1 MAELITKKVSGRK
14 RHILVKVGM
23 IGESQTGKT
32 SLMVRYVQNIFAEDY
47 IETLG
52 VNYMNVNFME
62 KTIKLRNVTV
72 TLNIWDLGGQKE
84 YLKLMPLVC
93 KDARALLFVF
103 DLTRKKSLSQIREW
117 YREAR
122 KENKE
127 AHPFLVGAKYDL
139 FSKKDTVYRDDI
151 TTQARRYSRAMKAP
165 LIFTSSALGINIRK
179 IFQLIVAKLFKL
191 RPKLTEE
198 KRNTEPILE
207 WEVFWRKSTKRS
219 KSVDQSDWTSKVSEK
234 KEDLTE
240 ARKSRRSL
248 SGTIAKN
255 SNAKEE
261 EEEDDDEEDDQMSA
275 LVLEVNNVDLGTVN
289 IQHGIV

>member
-1 MAELITKKVSGRK
+1 MAELSTTKLNGRK
-14 RHILVKVGM
+14 QHILVKVGM

-32 SLMVRYVQNIFAEDY
+32 SLMVRYVQNRFAEDY
-47 IETLG
+47 METLG

-139 FSKKDTVYRDDI
+139 FIKKDTVYRDDV
-151 TTQARRYSRAMKAP
+151 TSQARKFSRAMKAP
-165 LIFTSSALGINIRK
+165 LIYTSSAIGINIRK
-179 IFQLIVAKLFKL
+179 IFQLVVAKLFHL

-198 KRNTEPILE
+198 KENTGPILE
-207 WEVFWRKSTKRS
+207 WKTYWSKGTKRS
-219 KSVDQSDWTSKVSEK
+219 KSVDQSNWSSKQSEK
-234 KEDLTE
+234 KEDFTA
-240 ARKSRRSL
+240 ARRGRRSL
-248 SGTIAKN
+248 SGINVEKPVVKDEQVDEAKDN
-255 SNAKEE
+255 
-261 EEEDDDEEDDQMSA
+261 QMSA
-275 LVLEVNNVDLGTVN
+275 LVLEVNKADLGTVN
-289 IQHGIV
+289 IEHGFV

>member
-1 MAELITKKVSGRK
+1 MAELSTKKIKGRK
-14 RHILVKVGM
+14 QHILVKVGM

-165 LIFTSSALGINIRK
+165 LIYTSSAHGINIRK